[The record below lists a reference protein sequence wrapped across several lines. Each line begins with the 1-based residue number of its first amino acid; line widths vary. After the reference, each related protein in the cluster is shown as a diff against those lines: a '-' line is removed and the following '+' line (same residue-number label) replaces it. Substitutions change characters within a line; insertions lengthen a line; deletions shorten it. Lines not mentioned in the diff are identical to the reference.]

1 MENENS
7 IIRDDRDF
15 FGVYVI
21 VNTIAKAK
29 VTDLFTCENDAMAS
43 YGFLS
48 FVSKVKEPVKDTNF
62 SLIRLGTFDTK
73 NFKITCDPEE
83 FFPLPN
89 YVVCKGKQEAENVV
103 AHAEEEDFE

>member
-1 MENENS
+1 MENENPN
-7 IIRDDRDF
+7 IRDDRDF

-62 SLIRLGTFDTK
+62 SLIRLGTYDTK
-73 NFKITCDPEE
+73 KFKFTSEG
-83 FFPLPN
+83 LPN
-89 YVVCKGKQEAENVV
+89 YVVCKGRKEAENVV

>member
-1 MENENS
+1 MEKENPN
-7 IIRDDRDF
+7 IRDDRDF

-29 VTDLFTCENDAMAS
+29 VTDIFTCENDAMAS

-62 SLIRLGTFDTK
+62 SLIRLGTYDTK
-73 NFKITCDPEE
+73 NFAFTFNPEE
-83 FFPLPN
+83 PLPN